1 MRNNEKGFTYP
12 LTLCLVILF
21 LSFFSLRIEQLL
33 SVRKMAH
40 ETDIILQEEYYF
52 LSSAKKVEV
61 NFQKSGTLPSK
72 GAFTFVK
79 GTMNYQADPPTG
91 YIQKVNFT
99 LLLNAGD
106 KAFIGRGFFDTRT
119 KRLTKWIEL
128 K

>member
-1 MRNNEKGFTYP
+1 MKNNEKGFTYP

-21 LSFFSLRIEQLL
+21 LSFFSLRIEQIL

-52 LSSAKKVEV
+52 QSSAKKVEV
-61 NFQKSGTLPSK
+61 IFQTSGSLPSK
-72 GAFTFVK
+72 GTFSFFK
-79 GTMNYQADPPTG
+79 GTMNYQADPPSGT
-91 YIQKVNFT
+91 IQKVNFT
-99 LLLNAGD
+99 LFLHAGD
-106 KAFIGRGFFDTRT
+106 KTYIGRGYFDTRN